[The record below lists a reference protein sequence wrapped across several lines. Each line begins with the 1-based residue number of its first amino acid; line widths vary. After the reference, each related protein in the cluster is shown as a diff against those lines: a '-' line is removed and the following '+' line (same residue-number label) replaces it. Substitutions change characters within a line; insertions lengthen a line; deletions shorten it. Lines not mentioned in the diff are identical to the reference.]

1 MENGPSWKGADL
13 EALVSEKE
21 ELFAA
26 GGYDSVSVEAR

>member
-1 MENGPSWKGADL
+1 MESGPSWKEASL

-26 GGYDSVSVEAR
+26 GGYDSVWVEAR